1 MAWCSIIQFAPKKDQ
16 TLCQLVEAVHLLGF
30 FNYSRDPV
38 SVSVMI
44 SSLRAHDC
52 KYRESLARL
61 KKNENSDDL
70 SKKTLWGTIFEKNLF
85 NFQESIVFEKMRKN
99 ENSGFYLINYAK
111 IRVKMTYFIAS
122 VPRQD
127 SKL

>member
-1 MAWCSIIQFAPKKDQ
+1 MTVNIENAGQAEKI
-16 TLCQLVEAVHLLGF
+16 
-30 FNYSRDPV
+30 
-38 SVSVMI
+38 
-44 SSLRAHDC
+44 
-52 KYRESLARL
+52 
-61 KKNENSDDL
+61 ENSDNL
-70 SKKTLWGTIFEKNLF
+70 SEKRLWATIFEKNIF

-122 VPRQD
+122 VPRQV